1 MKDRK
6 IIIETLKGTQKPLTI
21 FRNINNITIDELA
34 KATGL
39 SPVMIYKIE
48 SGERYGST
56 MFWERYKELF
66 KLSDEE
72 LNELLKLRQILPRRD
87 V

>member
-1 MKDRK
+1 MKK
-6 IIIETLKGTQKPLTI
+6 ILEILKNNKKPLSTY
-21 FRNINNITIDELA
+21 RTINNVSVIMLA
-34 KATGL
+34 KFTGV
-39 SPVMIYKIE
+39 SPAMIYKIE
-48 SGERYGST
+48 SGERYGSK